1 MSYIWVLH
9 IFQVD
14 FCIWYKIGIQF
25 ILLHVDIQFFQ
36 CYLLKKLSFPLCVFL
51 ELLLTT
57 VPEQWEARGQWGALV
72 VLVCKLV
79 TWFGCWDKRPTE
91 PCNSCFPL
99 EFLSGQRELWHT
111 NLCSFIQWSKWLEV
125 LVPDLSQLIIK
136 V

>member
-1 MSYIWVLH
+1 MSYTWVLN

-36 CYLLKKLSFPLCVFL
+36 CYLLKKLSPLCILRTLINNCAWAVGSQR
-51 ELLLTT
+51 TMMR
-57 VPEQWEARGQWGALV
+57 AIV

-79 TWFGCWDKRPTE
+79 IWFGCWDKRPTE
-91 PCNSCFPL
+91 SCNSCFPL

-111 NLCSFIQWSKWLEV
+111 NLCSFIQWRKWLEV
-125 LVPDLSQLIIK
+125 LVPYLSQLIIK